1 MSSRSGYRWMRF
13 CESSILAV
21 VMWPMV
27 AFAVAEDHFRTNN
40 TTRARAFLVFGMLGT
55 FAWNVGVYEA
65 LKMLF

>member
-1 MSSRSGYRWMRF
+1 MSSGSGYRWTRF
-13 CESSILAV
+13 CESSALAV

-27 AFAVAEDHFRTNN
+27 AFAVAEDHFQANN

-55 FAWNVGVYEA
+55 FVWNVVVYES